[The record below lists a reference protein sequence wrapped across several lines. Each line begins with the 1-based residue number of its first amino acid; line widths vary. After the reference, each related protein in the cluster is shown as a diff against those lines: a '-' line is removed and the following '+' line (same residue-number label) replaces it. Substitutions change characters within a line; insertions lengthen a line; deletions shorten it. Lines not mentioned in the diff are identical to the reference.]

1 MEKGRSMPVELGER
15 GEEEQARWIQKVVPS
30 QGLPGLWQRMRAGCS
45 LIPRGG
51 HSGMGSRGYQS
62 GQPMC
67 VWRDRGHGGCGGGH
81 LQNAQSVDLRATYF
95 PSSVY

>member
-1 MEKGRSMPVELGER
+1 MEWKKGRSMPVELGER
-15 GEEEQARWIQKVVPS
+15 SEEEQARWIQKAVPS
-30 QGLPGLWQRMRAGCS
+30 QGLPGLLAEDESWMEP

-67 VWRDRGHGGCGGGH
+67 V
-81 LQNAQSVDLRATYF
+81 
-95 PSSVY
+95 